1 MLICFL
7 LLHFSCLFE
16 PLKKKKTEKCKFL
29 ASDILH
35 HKTKNH
41 KHKATLK
48 KIYQQVLVAETQG
61 WMHIYILSY

>member
-1 MLICFL
+1 MQYSHIF
-7 LLHFSCLFE
+7 F
-16 PLKKKKTEKCKFL
+16 

>member
-1 MLICFL
+1 MQYSHIFL
-7 LLHFSCLFE
+7 LV
-16 PLKKKKTEKCKFL
+16 
-29 ASDILH
+29 ADILH

-41 KHKATLK
+41 KHKSTLK